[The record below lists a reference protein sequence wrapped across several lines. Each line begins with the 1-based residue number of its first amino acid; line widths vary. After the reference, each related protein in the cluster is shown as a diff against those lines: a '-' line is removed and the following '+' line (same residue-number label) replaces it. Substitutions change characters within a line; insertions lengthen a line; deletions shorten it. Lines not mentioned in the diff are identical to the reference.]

1 MQEFGMKDG
10 TFNKVKKLAFIKENN
25 DGTLMKILHQNKL
38 CLNHQNCSPKASN
51 FFSGQVN
58 D

>member
-1 MQEFGMKDG
+1 MAH